1 MASVAK
7 DELVDDKMK
16 EIMEYT
22 KNILAQKR
30 ELYDAKSDEAKVSL
44 EHQIFD
50 ITDAYEKEMTTAE
63 ESGNNQI
70 VTATDTK
77 YKQRIKQTI
86 DSALKEEYEPI
97 TEAVRKER
105 ERKWL
110 ANTERRRREFLATP
124 EGRQVKQQHNAAMRK
139 QAELKR
145 DRKISIIGKMQRGN
159 NYSEQLAEL
168 NDRIS
173 KLEPSI
179 RRRLEKKEAQFVR
192 SGEIQKQRL
201 RERYQRERESTIE
214 VFERRPRKYDSNDEQ
229 HTARLKQIDE
239 NETKAMIPI
248 DQRTEEA
255 IIHMKE
261 EYILHGRLPEEIE
274 SESENESIPESI
286 ENLPENALPEKPLPS
301 EKAVPEKPLPS
312 EKAVPEKPLQEK
324 SEAPN
329 YDNLYIKSILHQ
341 KISVPFV
348 KVGNNM
354 PLYFKKYA
362 SRNIEGKCRKEGYIR
377 PNSMQVVSY
386 STGLLHADNVLFDVV
401 FSCDVCYPCED
412 MIIKCKIVNITKI
425 GIRGIISE
433 LNNPIVLFISREHNA
448 NRNFEDYEEGNM
460 INIKVLGV
468 RFELNDE
475 YISVIGEI
483 I

>member
-1 MASVAK
+1 MANQSLASKSIVLENVVTEGK
-7 DELVDDKMK
+7 FVEYKMK
-16 EIMEYT
+16 EIMDYT
-22 KNILAQKR
+22 KDILSQKR
-30 ELYDAKSDEAKVSL
+30 ELYDLKSDEAKVSL

-50 ITDAYEKEMTTAE
+50 ITDAYEKEMTSAQE
-63 ESGNNQI
+63 EYEKTGNNQI
-70 VTATDTK
+70 MIGVTATDTK
-77 YKQRIKQTI
+77 YKQRIKEMI
-86 DSALKEEYEPI
+86 DAAMKEEYEPI
-97 TEAVRKER
+97 TEKVRKER

-124 EGRQVKQQHNAAMRK
+124 DGRQTKQQHNAAMRK
-139 QAELKR
+139 QAELKK
-145 DRKISIIGKMQRGN
+145 DRKISVIGKMQRGN
-159 NYSEQLAEL
+159 NYSEQLAQL
-168 NDRIS
+168 NDKIS

-201 RERYQRERESTIE
+201 RERYQRERDSTIE
-214 VFERRPRKYDSNDEQ
+214 AFERRPRKYDSNDEQ
-229 HTARLKQIDE
+229 HTARLEQIDE
-239 NETKAMIPI
+239 NEKKAMIPI

-255 IIHMKE
+255 IIYMKE
-261 EYILHGRLPEEIE
+261 EYILHGRLPEDIE
-274 SESENESIPESI
+274 SENENENESIPEQNI
-286 ENLPENALPEKPLPS
+286 NLPIEPIQ
-301 EKAVPEKPLPS
+301 AVK
-312 EKAVPEKPLQEK
+312 EK
-324 SEAPN
+324 SDAPN

-341 KISVPFV
+341 KIAVPFV

-354 PLYFKKYA
+354 PLYFKRYA

-401 FSCDVCYPCED
+401 FSCDICYPCED

>member
-1 MASVAK
+1 MATQLENIVTEDK
-7 DELVDDKMK
+7 FVEYKMK
-16 EIMEYT
+16 EMMDYT
-22 KNILAQKR
+22 KDILAEKR
-30 ELYDAKSDEAKVSL
+30 ALYDSKSDETKVSL

-50 ITDAYEKEMTTAE
+50 ITDAYEKEMTYSQE
-63 ESGNNQI
+63 EYKKTGNNQI
-70 VTATDTK
+70 MIGVTATDTK
-77 YKQRIKQTI
+77 YKQRIKETI
-86 DSALKEEYEPI
+86 DAAMKDEYEPI
-97 TEAVRKER
+97 TEEVRKER
-105 ERKWL
+105 ESKWL
-110 ANTERRRREFLATP
+110 ANTERRRREYLATP
-124 EGRQVKQQHNAAMRK
+124 EGRQAKQQHNAAMRK

-145 DRKISIIGKMQRGN
+145 DRKVSIIGKMQRGN
-159 NYSEQLAEL
+159 NYSEQLAQL
-168 NDRIS
+168 NDKIS

-179 RRRLEKKEAQFVR
+179 RRMLEKKEAQFVR

-201 RERYQRERESTIE
+201 RERYQKEREITIE
-214 VFERRPRKYDSNDEQ
+214 AFERRPRKYDSNDEQ

-239 NETKAMIPI
+239 NEEKAMIPI

-261 EYILHGRLPEEIE
+261 EYILHGRLPEDIE
-274 SESENESIPESI
+274 SENENESIPESV
-286 ENLPENALPEKPLPS
+286 ENVVVPTQEK
-301 EKAVPEKPLPS
+301 EK
-312 EKAVPEKPLQEK
+312 EK
-324 SEAPN
+324 SESPN
-329 YDNLYIKSILHQ
+329 YDNLYIKSILHH
-341 KISVPFV
+341 KIAVPFV

-401 FSCDVCYPCED
+401 YSCDVCYPCED
-412 MIIKCKIVNITKI
+412 MIVKCKIVNITKI

-433 LNNPIVLFISREHNA
+433 VNNPIVLFISREHNA

>member
-1 MASVAK
+1 MAALSK
-7 DELVDDKMK
+7 DELVEYKMK
-16 EIMEYT
+16 EMMDYT
-22 KNILAQKR
+22 KNILGEKR
-30 ELYDAKSDEAKVSL
+30 ELYDSKSDEVKVSL

-50 ITDAYEKEMTTAE
+50 ITDAYEKEITAQ
-63 ESGNNQI
+63 ESGNSEI
-70 VTATDTK
+70 ISEIDTK

-86 DSALKEEYEPI
+86 DAALKEEYEPI
-97 TEAVRKER
+97 TEEVRKER

-124 EGRQVKQQHNAAMRK
+124 EGRQVKQKHNAAMRK

-159 NYSEQLAEL
+159 DYSEQLVEL

-261 EYILHGRLPEEIE
+261 EYILHGRLPEDI
-274 SESENESIPESI
+274 ESENENESI
-286 ENLPENALPEKPLPS
+286 ENAPPENEPS
-301 EKAVPEKPLPS
+301 EKAPSKNAPPENEPS
-312 EKAVPEKPLQEK
+312 KNAPQVKEK

-341 KISVPFV
+341 KIAVPFV

-354 PLYFKKYA
+354 PLYFKRYA

-401 FSCDVCYPCED
+401 FSCDVCYPCEE